1 MKLEDLERFDP
12 VLSGGTMYYSYAEM
26 EPAVSGGDWVRF
38 EDVKKLQPTC
48 PTCPHC
54 QTSMTMCK
62 EWKYGKWERTRWV
75 SGKWEYSW
83 KCQCG
88 PDSNIPDAVEIN

>member
-12 VLSGGTMYYSYAEM
+12 VLTSGDKSWSYYSYAEM
-26 EPAVSGGDWVRF
+26 EPAVSSGDWVRF

-48 PTCPHC
+48 PHC

-62 EWKYGKWERTRWV
+62 EWRNMQ
-75 SGKWEYSW
+75 WEYSW
-83 KCQCG
+83 MCQCG
-88 PDSNIPDAVEIN
+88 PDSDIPDAIEIN